1 MEQHGILKI
10 NVKENEMDNLPKMF
24 KELNQL
30 EASFI
35 SKDASKKKLFVP
47 IELYSTAV
55 KYRGKLL
62 TKDELDIPMKKLNY
76 LIKENYI
83 KILPSI
89 IRRNN
94 LPYCLRCE
102 NNDDT
107 YFANMD
113 CKKCFKIHLYC
124 RSCLQMNRVIECE
137 PLYYWYDESFIF
149 KEQSN
154 LSRWS
159 GKLSKAQQEGAN
171 QSLKALHEQTDLLIW
186 AVTGSGK
193 TELVFPVITKA
204 LEKGM
209 RVCIA
214 SPRTDV
220 VKEFRLRIESI
231 FNKITIA
238 ALYANSEEKDVNAQ
252 LIITTNHQLLRFKRT
267 FDLLIID
274 EVDAFPYSTDDRL
287 KRITSRSR
295 KKKGTT
301 IYLTATPNPLLKKQP
316 TVFIPKRYHGHP
328 LIIPQVK
335 YSYQLKKSLQKN
347 KLPKT
352 FNQLIRHRNKPQRQL
367 LIFVASIRLSIKLR
381 KEIVAILEENNLIQ
395 NKNQV
400 QSVDSQDIDRSEK
413 VNAFRKKDLYCLIT
427 TTILER
433 GVTFPSVDVIV
444 IGADNKI
451 FTSAALVQI
460 SGRAGRS
467 VNDPNGNVYFLVTNN
482 TEAIKSCLAD
492 LKYMNQLAK
501 EFEL

>member
-1 MEQHGILKI
+1 MNNLSRMLKQI
-10 NVKENEMDNLPKMF
+10 DH
-24 KELNQL
+24 L
-30 EASFI
+30 EASFEI
-35 SKDASKKKLFVP
+35 KDASKKRLSVP
-47 IELYSTAV
+47 LELYATAE

-62 TKDELDIPMKKLNY
+62 TKDELDLSSNKIKY

-89 IRRNN
+89 IKRNHRS
-94 LPYCLRCE
+94 YCLRCE
-102 NNDDT
+102 NNEEK
-107 YFANMD
+107 YFAKMD
-113 CKKCFKIHLYC
+113 CKKCFKTHLYC

-137 PLYYWYDESFIF
+137 SLYYWYDESIVFS
-149 KEQSN
+149 ERNN
-154 LSRWS
+154 LNHWS
-159 GKLSKAQQEGAN
+159 GKLSIAQQQGAN
-171 QSLKALHEQTDLLIW
+171 RSIKALKEKTDLLIW

-209 RVCIA
+209 RVCVA

-231 FNKITIA
+231 FNHITIA
-238 ALYANSEEKDVNAQ
+238 ALYANSEEKDINAQ

-287 KRITSRSR
+287 KRITNRAR

-301 IYLTATPNPLLKKQP
+301 IYLTATPHPLLKKQP

-328 LIIPQVK
+328 LIIPQIK
-335 YSYQLKKSLQKN
+335 YSYQLKKSLEKN
-347 KLPKT
+347 KLPKA
-352 FNQLIRHRNKPQRQL
+352 FNQLIRQRSKPQRQL

-381 KEIVAILEENNLIQ
+381 KEIVAILQKNNLIQ

-400 QSVDSQDIDRSEK
+400 QSVDSKDENRSEK
-413 VNAFRKKDLYCLIT
+413 VNAFRRKDLYCLIT

-467 VNDPNGNVYFLVTNN
+467 VNDPKGEVYFLVTNN
-482 TEAIKSCLAD
+482 TQAIKSCLTD
-492 LKYMNQLAK
+492 LKYMNQLAE
-501 EFEL
+501 EFKL